1 MNIGSLLDDNIQRF
15 GEYDFVCYDGGWH
28 SNVEIN
34 LAANRLANA
43 LKKLGINKGDRVGV
57 QLLNCP
63 QLIQSFFAIF
73 KIGAILVPINPSLRS
88 QELAYLYRDAGIV
101 ALVTGTDF
109 TDKIKEARQKA
120 PELKHVIMIEK
131 EIPEDALSYDMITK
145 REPNQI
151 ALTETDNDD
160 VAVIIYTAGTT
171 GNPKGVM
178 LTHYNWYTHVT
189 GYYELVL
196 LNRRGIEVEGTIRER
211 PNERAGMTG
220 GEVTVFGVG
229 RDRVSLVTLPLYHG
243 YGVFAMNLEFLTGG
257 SMILLSRWDTEDAMR
272 CIEQYRITEFRGVPT
287 MYIQLLNHPAADK
300 YDLSSLQVCICGSAP
315 MPLEIARQWKAKYG
329 IDIWEGY
336 GLSEATTVNCG
347 NIAAGKEPRYGSIGK
362 CYQKC
367 NTIKMV
373 GPDDRELPAGETGEI
388 VIKGPCVMKGYW
400 NKPRETAEAIRDG
413 WLHTGD
419 IGHKDEDGYIYI
431 TDRKKDLIIRG
442 GENVYPTEVENVLH
456 RHPQVLECGVIG
468 VPDNIYGEEVM
479 AFVVLKTAGSAT
491 EEELVHF
498 CREQLPAFKR
508 PKAIQFMDSLPK
520 SSVGKILRREL
531 RINKSG

>member
-1 MNIGSLLDDNIQRF
+1 MNIGGLLDDNIQRF
-15 GEYDFVCYDGGWH
+15 GEYDFVCFEGKWH

-34 LAANRLANA
+34 HAVNQLAIG
-43 LKKLGINKGDRVGV
+43 LKNLGIKIGDRVGV

-63 QLIQSFFAIF
+63 QLLQSFFAIF
-73 KIGAILVPINPSLRS
+73 KIGAILVPINPALRAD
-88 QELAYLYRDAGIV
+88 ELAYLYHDAGLS
-101 ALVTGTDF
+101 ALITSTDF
-109 TDKIKEARQKA
+109 VGKIRQARQNA
-120 PELKHVIMIEK
+120 PGLKHVITIEK
-131 EIPEDALSYDMITK
+131 EMLDDALAYDTIMRT
-145 REPNQI
+145 EPGNT
-151 ALTETDNDD
+151 ALAETDNDD

-196 LNRRGIEVEGTIRER
+196 LDKRGIEVTDKDG
-211 PNERAGMTG
+211 N
-220 GEVTVFGVG
+220 VFGV
-229 RDRVSLVTLPLYHG
+229 RRNRVSLVTLPLYHG

-257 SMILLSRWDTEDAMR
+257 KMVLLSRWDTEEAMKS
-272 CIEQYRITEFRGVPT
+272 IEQYRVTEFRGVPT

-300 YDLSSLQVCICGSAP
+300 YDLSSLRVCICGSAP
-315 MPLEIARQWKAKYG
+315 MPLEVARQWKIKYG

-367 NTIKMV
+367 NTIAIL
-373 GPDDRELPAGETGEI
+373 GADDGELPVGETGEI
-388 VIKGPCVMKGYW
+388 AIKGPCVMKGYW
-400 NKPRETAEAIRDG
+400 NKPRETADAIRNG

-419 IGHKDEDGYIYI
+419 IGHKDKDGYIYI

-442 GENVYPTEVENVLH
+442 GENVYPKEVENVLH
-456 RHPQVLECGVIG
+456 GHPQVLECGVIG
-468 VPDNIYGEEVM
+468 IPDSTYGEEVM
-479 AFVVLKTAGSAT
+479 AFVVLKIEGSAT
-491 EEELVHF
+491 ERDLIDY
-498 CREQLPAFKR
+498 CRERLPAFKR
-508 PKAIQFMDSLPK
+508 PKTIRFMDSLPK

-531 RINKSG
+531 RINKGD